1 MAASVVLLI
10 VVGCGAYQYLKGS
23 IFKAVTTIMA
33 MILASAVAFGFFEML
48 AGYLISKRSDSKFVP
63 WAQSL
68 CFVVLF
74 VVAFAILQTAVMQLA
89 KLKVDF
95 GVLPERIGRAILGA
109 FMGLLVSGLLLTALA
124 MGPLPNKYPY
134 QRFDARNPEA
144 SSPSKV
150 FPNVDGLVSGWFSM
164 LSKGSFSA
172 IRNPQSFGAIHADFL
187 DQLYLNRHN
196 DSDEMSFVV
205 KPNSVTVPSKEG
217 AWDVQ
222 PGEIKDSEGKAVTLE
237 AGDGIVVVRMEMFK
251 NAVSKAGKFTLGQVR
266 LICKEKDS
274 SGQAGINVYPI
285 GYFSG
290 VNEITTKKL
299 FEKITLDRDHF
310 GKTEVK
316 KPLDFAFKVPN
327 DYTPIALEFKQ
338 NCIMQVPRVL
348 SADKAP
354 PVSPFVEGSKAEPE
368 ASTPGG
374 GDKREV
380 FTPPSS
386 NEGSSTDSDKPKGG
400 LSPVG
405 RMLTGGVTD
414 EADE

>member
-1 MAASVVLLI
+1 MAASVVLFI
-10 VVGCGAYQYLKGS
+10 VLGCGAYQYLKGS

-48 AGYLISKRSDSKFVP
+48 AGYLISKRPDSKIVP

-74 VVAFAILQTAVMQLA
+74 VVVFAILQTAVMQLA

-124 MGPLPNKYPY
+124 MAPLPNKYPY
-134 QRFDARNPEA
+134 QRFDARNPKD
-144 SSPSKV
+144 SNPV

-196 DSDEMSFVV
+196 DSDEISLVV

-217 AWDVQ
+217 AWNAQ
-222 PGEIKDSEGKAVTLE
+222 AGEIKDSEGKAVTLE

-251 NAVSKAGKFTLGQVR
+251 NAASKAGKFTLGQVR
-266 LICKEKDS
+266 LICMEKDS

-299 FEKITLDRDHF
+299 FEMITLERDHF

-354 PVSPFVEGSKAEPE
+354 PVSPFVEESKAEPE

-374 GDKREV
+374 GETGET
-380 FTPPSS
+380 FTRPSS
-386 NEGSSTDSDKPKGG
+386 NQKSNAPKDPK
-400 LSPVG
+400 LSPPSRNIVPT
-405 RMLTGGVTD
+405 LELD
-414 EADE
+414 E